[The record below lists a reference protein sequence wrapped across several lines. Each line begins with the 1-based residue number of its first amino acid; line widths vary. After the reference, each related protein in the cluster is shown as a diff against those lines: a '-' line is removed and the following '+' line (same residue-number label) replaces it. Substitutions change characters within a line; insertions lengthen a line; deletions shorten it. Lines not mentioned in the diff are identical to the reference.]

1 MTRIVPPNGT
11 PDLCYTMDFKSNISK
26 EERAA
31 IRSVGKD
38 KTIIILPADNGKATV
53 IMDMEEYQKKV
64 KDMLGDEKTYTK
76 LNSDP
81 TPKYRKNLL
90 SILDRIKS
98 EDKITAKQYQ
108 HLNPSSENQNTPRM
122 YCTPKIHK
130 AGNPLRPIVVTQD
143 PLATMFHKLWQNFW
157 LLW

>member
-1 MTRIVPPNGT
+1 
-11 PDLCYTMDFKSNISK
+11 MDM
-26 EERAA
+26 EEYE
-31 IRSVGKD
+31 
-38 KTIIILPADNGKATV
+38 
-53 IMDMEEYQKKV
+53 IMDMEEYEKKV

-90 SILDRIKS
+90 SILDHIKS
-98 EDKITAKQYQ
+98 EGKITAKQYQ

-130 AGNPLRPIVVTQD
+130 AGNPLRPIVDYTGSIGYNVSQA
-143 PLATMFHKLWQNFW
+143 LAELLAPMVGKLDITCKMRNT
-157 LLW
+157 LLMN